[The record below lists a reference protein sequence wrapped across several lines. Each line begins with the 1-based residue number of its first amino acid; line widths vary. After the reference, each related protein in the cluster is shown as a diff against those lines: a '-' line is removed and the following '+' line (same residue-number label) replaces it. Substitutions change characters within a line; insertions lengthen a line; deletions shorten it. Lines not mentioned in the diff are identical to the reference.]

1 MYIPKNRI
9 KTNLYTSGGEWVVK
23 STGEEYIG
31 FYHSLYTGE
40 SYTGKTQNDKPK
52 ELLAPLTNIYDQRW
66 EATDRGIPF
75 QYYTDIYDGVL
86 YNGQTQNPDLINKY
100 NFITNT
106 DVSPI
111 KYVPTQHYPTPTEED
126 YKLGVFTRYFC
137 AKVNE
142 DKYIELNKE
151 TYEKLLKQDSEWQW
165 EYYTPFKLQWTLVGD
180 RNYVAT
186 TNNNSIRIAQRD
198 IDRKTLDLYLRRNYL
213 KFYRP

>member
-66 EATDRGIPF
+66 EATDRGVPF

-100 NFITNT
+100 NFR
-106 DVSPI
+106 
-111 KYVPTQHYPTPTEED
+111 K
-126 YKLGVFTRYFC
+126 KL
-137 AKVNE
+137 
-142 DKYIELNKE
+142 
-151 TYEKLLKQDSEWQW
+151 
-165 EYYTPFKLQWTLVGD
+165 
-180 RNYVAT
+180 
-186 TNNNSIRIAQRD
+186 
-198 IDRKTLDLYLRRNYL
+198 RKR
-213 KFYRP
+213 